1 MAQDP
6 NASSSAPQPSK
17 KLSKRQAQ
25 AQQIQDEL
33 SPPWFPD
40 AAWHLRT
47 LGVIYA
53 VLVLAYFGVT
63 ALLKN
68 LPKPY
73 LLRDIPPEMTPWLQ
87 PKDKK
92 HLPEEQLRAP
102 ESPTLPPQP
111 EERKA
116 PSSKKK

>member
-1 MAQDP
+1 MAHDP
-6 NASSSAPQPSK
+6 SSQQPSK

-53 VLVLAYFGVT
+53 VLVLGYFAVT

>member
-1 MAQDP
+1 MSQDP
-6 NASSSAPQPSK
+6 NPPSPPK

-25 AQQIQDEL
+25 AQQLQEEL

-53 VLVLAYFGVT
+53 VLFAAYFGVS
-63 ALLKN
+63 ALLKR
-68 LPKPY
+68 LPRPY
-73 LLRDIPPEMTPWLQ
+73 LLRDIPPEMTPWLL
-87 PKDKK
+87 PAGRR
-92 HLPEEQLRAP
+92 HLPEEELRAP

-111 EERKA
+111 EGRKA
-116 PSSKKK
+116 PSSKKKA